1 MKSFNQVREEMSHDK
16 DWGKPG
22 SVKHAKKITPG
33 ETNEGTWAIPKTPKD
48 KAALK
53 KLMSQP
59 IKLGK
64 EGDDAAKEE
73 KKEDD
78 EEEEELIPVFVEAR
92 RLFNQHEVL
101 PSNEVELKWTE
112 CQPEPLKTFLVDD
125 MGFNPDRV
133 QSSIEKLQKAFKKS
147 TKPQA
152 RMDMF
157 FKVKA
162 NPEADK
168 KRAAKRKA
176 EKEAEKAK
184 KKKGKAG
191 GKKK

>member
-1 MKSFNQVREEMSHDK
+1 MPETYEPMEARKRKKEEDK
-16 DWGKPG
+16 K
-22 SVKHAKKITPG
+22 
-33 ETNEGTWAIPKTPKD
+33 
-48 KAALK
+48 KAAK
-53 KLMSQP
+53 EADTDD
-59 IKLGK
+59 

-73 KKEDD
+73 ED

-92 RLFNQHEVL
+92 RLFNHHEVL
-101 PSNEVELKWTE
+101 SGDEVELKWTE

-157 FKVKA
+157 FKVKP

-191 GKKK
+191 GKKR